1 MRTVADVLRIAK
13 SQVGVVER
21 GGRDGRSGNIVK
33 YWAELCPSCQGQPW
47 CACYQRWVDKH
58 AGGPLLPVPNPYYC
72 PSVET
77 YARNHGLL
85 IAKTGVAHAG
95 DYVLFDF
102 DGAGHAQHIGRL
114 TRDYPGHGPAY
125 TNEGNTSPGNA
136 GSQRNGGGVYERVR
150 PASVIRAFV
159 AYSRL
164 LAHPA
169 VGKPATSAP
178 PRKPVRHNPFPAPSS
193 TLRPG
198 ARGDVVRWVQWA
210 VGVPVDG
217 VWGAQTTSAVKYF
230 QHQHRLVDDGVVGP
244 TTRSALARITH

>member
-1 MRTVADVLRIAK
+1 MIRARQLGRRFGGRRVIDRLDLD
-13 SQVGVVER
+13 VER
-21 GGRDGRSGNIVK
+21 G
-33 YWAELCPSCQGQPW
+33 
-47 CACYQRWVDKH
+47 
-58 AGGPLLPVPNPYYC
+58 
-72 PSVET
+72 
-77 YARNHGLL
+77 
-85 IAKTGVAHAG
+85 
-95 DYVLFDF
+95 
-102 DGAGHAQHIGRL
+102 
-114 TRDYPGHGPAY
+114 
-125 TNEGNTSPGNA
+125 
-136 GSQRNGGGVYERVR
+136 
-150 PASVIRAFV
+150 AFV
-159 AYSRL
+159 LVTGPNGSGKTTLLSRL

-244 TTRSALARITH
+244 